1 MPERRIDERT
11 LIGTDLSAAIAVA
24 SRAFFDDPFF
34 SYMLPNDAMR
44 RSRLPVFFQSVFA
57 HMGPQG
63 RIVTVRNDADEILGV
78 AAWQTTGGYPP
89 SVGLQL
95 SQIPSSLRA
104 FYRRPRTLMIGNRF
118 VAALARAH
126 RKDPQWYLMVLCAD
140 PDVQRS
146 GVGTMLL
153 DHGLGMVDAEGGV
166 GSHLETPRL
175 DNNVAYYRRFGY
187 EIVETATPGRGRPTV
202 LHDVASAA
210 LADGAFHLQLD
221 QA

>member
-1 MPERRIDERT
+1 LSVPELKIDERA
-11 LIGTDLSAAIAVA
+11 LIGKEMSTAKAVA

-34 SYMLPNDAMR
+34 RYMLPNDAMR
-44 RSRLPVFFQSVFA
+44 RSRLPVFFQSVFS
-57 HMGPQG
+57 HMGPRG
-63 RIVTVRNDADEILGV
+63 RIVTVRNDAGDILGV

-89 SVGLQL
+89 SIKLQL

-140 PDVQRS
+140 PSVQRS

-153 DHGLGMVDAEGGV
+153 DHGLAMVDAEGV

-175 DNNVAYYRRFGY
+175 DNVAYYRRFGY
-187 EIVETATPGRGRPTV
+187 ELVETLTPVENGPSFYAMWRAPR
-202 LHDVASAA
+202 
-210 LADGAFHLQLD
+210 
-221 QA
+221 